1 MSPGN
6 LMAFNHLDEEGGT
19 KRGGGDKQ
27 GKIDSAN
34 TLNR

>member
-6 LMAFNHLDEEGGT
+6 LMAFNHLDEEGG
-19 KRGGGDKQ
+19 DKQ
-27 GKIDSAN
+27 GKKGSAN